1 MASRTRQ
8 LRQDLV
14 SNPAG
19 DSDAAISGVQYH
31 ILCSRMGQMINV
43 AEKIVEFNSDTSSS
57 QSSNEG
63 EGCVY
68 QVLPAIGIRPRPRK
82 GKDSEH

>member
-1 MASRTRQ
+1 
-8 LRQDLV
+8 
-14 SNPAG
+14 
-19 DSDAAISGVQYH
+19 
-31 ILCSRMGQMINV
+31 MINV